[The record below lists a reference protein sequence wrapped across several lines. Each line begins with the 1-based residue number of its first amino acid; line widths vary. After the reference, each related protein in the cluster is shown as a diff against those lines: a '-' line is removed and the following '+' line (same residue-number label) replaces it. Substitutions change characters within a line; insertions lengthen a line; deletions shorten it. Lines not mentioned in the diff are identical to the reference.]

1 MDVPTNAKVNK
12 FVVTSGDANSK
23 IVDVNKLLDVNL
35 FVSFVISVE
44 VNLTN
49 IELDKIVE
57 LNCDISSVIF
67 ASVNSTNLE
76 INKLVEVKSVV
87 FDGNDTVLVVCSG
100 LLKVDIPE
108 SAIRVVDAF
117 ETVFDAVVVA
127 LDAVKVKVFV
137 DIEVAYDAVDA
148 KWIDVNDLLN
158 LVLSIE
164 VVIFAFVLVNKLV
177 EVHVVVSLIF
187 FDAVDSLYVAVV
199 VNVILDVTF
208 VVSKVSVSAIVKINQ
223 IKLKD
228 QGFLVKPQLNT
239 ELPEFKQ
246 LH

>member
-1 MDVPTNAKVNK
+1 MT
-12 FVVTSGDANSK
+12 
-23 IVDVNKLLDVNL
+23 L
-35 FVSFVISVE
+35 FVINYILKIFKYVMLLLTISTIFKLYLIVG
-44 VNLTN
+44 LSSRKN
-49 IELDKIVE
+49 I
-57 LNCDISSVIF
+57 
-67 ASVNSTNLE
+67 
-76 INKLVEVKSVV
+76 
-87 FDGNDTVLVVCSG
+87 
-100 LLKVDIPE
+100 
-108 SAIRVVDAF
+108 AII
-117 ETVFDAVVVA
+117 T
-127 LDAVKVKVFV
+127 
-137 DIEVAYDAVDA
+137 
-148 KWIDVNDLLN
+148 VNDLLN
-158 LVLSIE
+158 LVVALFSIE
-164 VVIFAFVLVNKLV
+164 VVIFAYVLVNKLV